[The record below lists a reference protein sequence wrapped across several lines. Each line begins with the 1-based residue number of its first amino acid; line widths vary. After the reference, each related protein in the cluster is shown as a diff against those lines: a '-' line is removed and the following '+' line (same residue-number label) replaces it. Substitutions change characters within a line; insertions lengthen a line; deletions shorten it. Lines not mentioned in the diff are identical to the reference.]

1 MTAFWPTSEPRAPGR
16 GRDEAATEGW
26 LVMERWDDTC
36 SPAAR
41 ARRWPCPAIF
51 TSRRAHVLDALQVE
65 APSGDGHAGG
75 AALRRQHHHRHR
87 AAHGGGYPAVRASP
101 GGGHRERD
109 AVRDLRDRGTGGIA
123 HGVRERRGRASRAGR
138 RSDHRH
144 QLRPDD
150 TGRGGPTPSH
160 HRPAQR
166 RQLDPRDAR
175 RRPDDAHRNP
185 LGVSVTQPATSTE
198 PRAVL
203 RDHVPVA
210 TRPATGRPT
219 VVIVGAG
226 FGGLRAAR
234 ALRKAPV
241 NVVLVDRHNY
251 HLFQPLLYQ
260 VATAGLEPEEI
271 ARPVRAILR
280 RQSNTD
286 VRMTE
291 GTGLDAGGKRIDTTD
306 GPIAY
311 DYLILAVGGQT
322 NYFGLES
329 VPRHGFGLKDI
340 PEAIRIR
347 NHVLHAFER
356 AMIEANPERRR
367 AELTFV
373 VVGGGPTGVEM
384 AGALSELIRLVLVKD
399 YPRLN
404 VKDVRVLLLE
414 ATDRL
419 LAAMPDRLGDAAA
432 KILWRK
438 KHVEVR
444 FGAAVQD
451 FDGARITLKSGEVIP
466 ARTLIWAAGAK
477 AVSLTATLGL
487 TTARQGRVAV
497 TPELQAPDHPEV
509 YVIGDAAY
517 LEHDGAP
524 LPMMAPV
531 ALQMADTATANI
543 ARRLRDEPPRAF
555 RFKDPGSLATI
566 GRNAAV
572 AYLGGVAFKG
582 FAAWVV
588 WLIVHIIQL
597 IGFRNKLFVLMN
609 WAWDYFFYERA
620 ARLITKE

>member
-1 MTAFWPTSEPRAPGR
+1 MTE
-16 GRDEAATEGW
+16 
-26 LVMERWDDTC
+26 
-36 SPAAR
+36 
-41 ARRWPCPAIF
+41 
-51 TSRRAHVLDALQVE
+51 
-65 APSGDGHAGG
+65 
-75 AALRRQHHHRHR
+75 
-87 AAHGGGYPAVRASP
+87 
-101 GGGHRERD
+101 
-109 AVRDLRDRGTGGIA
+109 
-123 HGVRERRGRASRAGR
+123 
-138 RSDHRH
+138 
-144 QLRPDD
+144 
-150 TGRGGPTPSH
+150 
-160 HRPAQR
+160 
-166 RQLDPRDAR
+166 
-175 RRPDDAHRNP
+175 
-185 LGVSVTQPATSTE
+185 PATSIE

-203 RDHVPVA
+203 RDQAPSPS
-210 TRPATGRPT
+210 RPATGRPT

-241 NVVLVDRHNY
+241 DVVLVDRHNY

-280 RQSNTD
+280 RQSN
-286 VRMTE
+286 VEFRMTE
-291 GTGLDAGGKRIDTTD
+291 VTGLDASGKRIVTAD

-329 VPRHGFGLKDI
+329 VLRHGFGLKDI

-347 NHVLHAFER
+347 NQVLHAFER
-356 AMIEANPERRR
+356 AMLETDPERRR

-404 VKDVRVLLLE
+404 VKDVRVMLLE

-419 LAAMPDRLGDAAA
+419 LAAMPARLRDAAA
-432 KILWRK
+432 ETLWR

-444 FGAAVQD
+444 FGATVAD
-451 FDGARITLKSGEVIP
+451 YDGARVLLKSGEVIP
-466 ARTLIWAAGAK
+466 ANTLIWAAGVK
-477 AVSLTATLGL
+477 AVSLTGRVGL
-487 TTARQGRVAV
+487 PTAQQGRVPV
-497 TPELQAPDHPEV
+497 APTLDVPGHPDI

-517 LEHDGAP
+517 LEVAGAP

-531 ALQMADTATANI
+531 ALQMAETAAENI
-543 ARRLRDEPPRAF
+543 RRRIAGRPPVAF
-555 RFKDPGSLATI
+555 RYHDPGSLATI

-572 AYLGGVAFKG
+572 AYIHGIG
-582 FAAWVV
+582 FTGFLAWVV
-588 WLIVHIIQL
+588 WLVVHIIQL
-597 IGFRNKLFVLMN
+597 IGFRNKVFVLLN

-620 ARLITKE
+620 ARLITSLE